1 MLAVHLENLLFLL
14 LLVGAGL
21 LQLLGR
27 TLRKPDTGD
36 ENPQPK
42 ASPELPK
49 PIPRAGRESDQ
60 ERVRKLLEALGQP
73 PASGGPPPVA
83 QRPIYRKPLVLPRV
97 RPLGSPLPPLM
108 TRPPDVPTRPD
119 ISPDTIAP
127 PAHRFEIHEPQAPAQ
142 PVPVVAVSR
151 VPESAIQPQIA
162 AAQSNLGARK
172 LFPSPFT
179 LRDAI
184 IVREILGP
192 PRALREVE
200 LL

>member
-14 LLVGAGL
+14 LLVAAGL

-36 ENPQPK
+36 QNPQPK
-42 ASPELPK
+42 SSPELPK

-73 PASGGPPPVA
+73 PASGPPPPVA
-83 QRPIYRKPLVLPRV
+83 RRPTYRKPLVLPRA
-97 RPLGSPLPPLM
+97 RPLGSPLPPLV
-108 TRPPDVPTRPD
+108 TRPPDVPAKPD
-119 ISPDTIAP
+119 IPADTIGP
-127 PAHRFEIHEPQAPAQ
+127 PAHRFEIHEPEPSAEPI
-142 PVPVVAVSR
+142 PVVAVSP
-151 VPESAIQPQIA
+151 VLEPATQPQIA
-162 AAQSNLGARK
+162 AAQPNLGVRR
-172 LFPSPFT
+172 FFVSPFT

-184 IVREILGP
+184 LVREILGP
-192 PRALREVE
+192 PSALRELE